1 MGRKNFMKNK
11 INSLESKMRKIIDE
25 FKKFIMRGNVIDM
38 AVGVIVGSAFTAIVN
53 GMSNFILKPII
64 NWILTLILG
73 KDSLSEVYTFLVKE
87 FKTVESTNDLGETI
101 METVIDL
108 ENSIFIDWGSFINA
122 VINFFIIAIVLFTIV
137 KLINAFRDGRKEL
150 NEKVAKK
157 TLDRHERKELREN
170 GVNIRDKAAVKA
182 YFDEKQRLAD
192 EAAAA
197 KAAADAEAARLER
210 EANPT
215 TEDLLKLILA
225 ELKKD

>member
-1 MGRKNFMKNK
+1 MKNK

-73 KDSLSEVYTFLVKE
+73 KDSLSEVYTFLNKE

-137 KLINAFRDGRKEL
+137 KLINAFRDGRKEF
-150 NEKVAKK
+150 NEKVSKK

>member
-1 MGRKNFMKNK
+1 MKNK

-38 AVGVIVGSAFTAIVN
+38 AVGVIVGGAFTAIVN

-137 KLINAFRDGRKEL
+137 KLINAFRDSHKEL
-150 NEKVAKK
+150 NAKVSKK
-157 TLDRHERKELREN
+157 TLDRSERKELRAN
-170 GVNIRDKAAVKA
+170 GIKIRDKAAVKA

>member
-1 MGRKNFMKNK
+1 MKNK

-73 KDSLSEVYTFLVKE
+73 KDSLSEVYTFLIKE
-87 FKTVESTNDLGETI
+87 FKTIESTNDLGETI

-137 KLINAFRDGRKEL
+137 KLINAFRDSRKEF
-150 NEKVAKK
+150 NEKVSKK

>member
-1 MGRKNFMKNK
+1 MKNK

-101 METVIDL
+101 LETVIDL

-137 KLINAFRDGRKEL
+137 KLINAFRDSRKEL
-150 NEKVAKK
+150 NAKVSKK

-170 GVNIRDKAAVKA
+170 GVKIRDKAAVKA

>member
-1 MGRKNFMKNK
+1 MKNK

-137 KLINAFRDGRKEL
+137 KLINAFRDSRKEL

-157 TLDRHERKELREN
+157 TLDRSERKELREN
-170 GVNIRDKAAVKA
+170 GVKIRDKAAVKA